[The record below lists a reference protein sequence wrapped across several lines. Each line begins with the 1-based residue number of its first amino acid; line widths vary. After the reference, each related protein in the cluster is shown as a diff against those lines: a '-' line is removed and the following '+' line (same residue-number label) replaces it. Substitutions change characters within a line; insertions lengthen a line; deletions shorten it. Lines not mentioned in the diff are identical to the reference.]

1 MVWENKCDRW
11 LFRLFVLI
19 FVWEGL
25 LLFNDLLFE
34 ESVFGFL
41 GVGIIVVSILILLYF
56 CFFDFL

>member
-19 FVWEGL
+19 FVREGL

-41 GVGIIVVSILILLYF
+41 GVSIIVVLILILYF
-56 CFFDFL
+56 CLFDFL

>member
-1 MVWENKCDRW
+1 MVWENKCDKW

-34 ESVFGFL
+34 ELVFGFL
-41 GVGIIVVSILILLYF
+41 GVGIIVVLILILYF
-56 CFFDFL
+56 CLFDFL